1 MIMKMLNENQG
12 KRLSQVKDSENLAIL
27 SVILLLIGI
36 VITALAIN

>member
-12 KRLSQVKDSENLAIL
+12 KRLSQVKDSENLAML

-36 VITALAIN
+36 VITAFVIN